1 MSNWLALDIGGANL
15 KAAHSAGQ
23 VRTIPFELWKRPE
36 DLPRVIQSLSS
47 TFPTFEHV
55 AVTMTAELCDCY
67 PTKSRGVIAVLEAVE
82 TAIGGREIQVWGTDA
97 QFHTLD
103 AVRRSP
109 LVAAAANWLALAT
122 HAARLIPEGPALLID
137 IGSTTTDLIPLI
149 DGRVAAQGRT
159 DTQRLQS
166 GELVY
171 AGVRRTPICALATEL
186 PFRGVNTGLAAELF
200 AATMDIYLVLGDT
213 EPDPHDL
220 STADGR
226 SATVE
231 SARARLARM
240 IGADR
245 DDFSLEDAVAFAQ
258 AADLALMTRLILAAT
273 TVCLRTIGKPERAIV
288 AGSGE
293 FLGRRLARKIL
304 VPDPNILSLQQAWGQ
319 VASDAACAYAL
330 VSIAIW
336 QQSEERHSP

>member
-1 MSNWLALDIGGANL
+1 MKNWLALDVGGANL

-36 DLPRVIQSLSS
+36 DLPRLIQALGS
-47 TFPTFEHV
+47 TFPPFDHV
-55 AVTMTAELCDCY
+55 ALTMTAELCDCY
-67 PTKSRGVIAVLEAVE
+67 ATKSRGVLSVLDAVE
-82 TAIGGREIQVWGTDA
+82 VAIGGREIRVWGTDA
-97 QFHTLD
+97 QFHSLD

-109 LVAAAANWLALAT
+109 LIAAAANWLALAT
-122 HAARLIPEGPALLID
+122 HAARLIPHGPALLID
-137 IGSTTTDLIPLI
+137 IGSTTTDLIPLM
-149 DGRVAAQGRT
+149 DGQVAAQGRT

-200 AATMDIYLVLGDT
+200 AATMDIYLVLGDSAA
-213 EPDPHDL
+213 DPHDL
-220 STADGR
+220 STPDGR
-226 SATVE
+226 PATVDA
-231 SARARLARM
+231 ARDRLARM

-273 TVCLRTIGKPERAIV
+273 TACLRTVGKPQHAIV

-293 FLGRRLARKIL
+293 FLARRLARQVL
-304 VPDPNILSLQQAWGQ
+304 VPNANILSLQDTWGQ
-319 VASDAACAYAL
+319 VASTAACAHAL
-330 VSIAIW
+330 VSLAL
-336 QQSEERHSP
+336 ERQTQESPRP